1 MKKKIMVAVL
11 AALLC
16 TGCKMPEISF
26 ENANSPLFVQDSKA
40 DSVDASAAEK
50 DAKDTSGKT
59 AADSSSAVTPA
70 PTTPV
75 KDTSDA
81 TESAKEP
88 KDTSVADNQK
98 KDDSS
103 ALTDSSEVTDSK
115 ADKKDT
121 DSKSEKTEIT
131 GKPAIVVE
139 DPQQLTVK
147 NTCFY
152 QYGKGNKS
160 AYARYE
166 WLRLDENAEELCPE
180 LGKALQNEESLVR
193 KDMKAAFD
201 ELDAASQKATGKS
214 SSRYSINRKAYPV
227 RCDNAAL
234 SALFITHDDRGTKSD
249 MSFETINLD
258 SQTGETIAL
267 SDIVDLKELPKELT
281 DSYETVYPDDPITDF
296 KKMVTDLAEDDYVW
310 ALSREGVNCYFA
322 DDSGEQLITV
332 PVIRNGSKDLFS
344 DSYKEVPESY
354 IMPLSEEFPS
364 VFDKSDDGKADT
376 FYLYGNDKGDRI
388 TVELNGEKAVGR
400 FIFNG
405 FMPYLVRTADEGYYI
420 YVLCSLDNDYEQIA
434 VYDICEETPVFLGV
448 VSNTG
453 FMWDNSEDD
462 VSMRILP
469 GAPEEFYLSTD
480 INLLSTYSGVRP
492 YKTGSDGMPEPLDDW
507 YLVHGDIEL
516 TVLTPFVADV
526 INEKTGRVKEE
537 GVDIEEGTKLKIF
550 RTDAKSIVDLKTE
563 DDEIIRIEVD
573 TVSGGWPQTIDGT
586 RIEKLFDGI
595 RFAG

>member
-1 MKKKIMVAVL
+1 MVAVL

-26 ENANSPLFVQDSKA
+26 ENANSPLFVQDSKV
-40 DSVDASAAEK
+40 DSVDASSAEK
-50 DAKDTSGKT
+50 DTKDTSGKT
-59 AADSSSAVTPA
+59 DSVSNGTVTPA
-70 PTTPV
+70 PTKPA

-88 KDTSVADNQK
+88 KVTSAADNK
-98 KDDSS
+98 TNDDSS
-103 ALTDSSEVTDSK
+103 APADSSEATDSK
-115 ADKKDT
+115 ADTKDT

-131 GKPAIVVE
+131 GKPPVVVE

-166 WLRLDENAEELCPE
+166 WLRLDEEAEELCPE
-180 LGKALQNEESLVR
+180 LGKALQQEESLVR
-193 KDMKAAFD
+193 KNMKAAFD
-201 ELDAASQKATGKS
+201 DLDAASQKASGKS
-214 SSRYSINRKAYPV
+214 SSRYFINRKAYPV

-234 SALFITHDDRGTKSD
+234 SALFITNDNRGTKSD

-258 SQTGETIAL
+258 SQTGEAIAL
-267 SDIVDLKELPKELT
+267 TDIVDLKELPKVLT
-281 DSYETVYPDDPITDF
+281 DSYETIYTDDPIPDF
-296 KKMVTDLAEDDYVW
+296 KKMATDLAEDDYVW
-310 ALSREGVNCYFA
+310 AISREGLNCYFA
-322 DDSGEQLITV
+322 DESGEQLITV
-332 PVIRNGSKDLFS
+332 PVIRTGSKDLFS
-344 DSYKEVPESY
+344 ESYKEVPDSY
-354 IMPLSEEFPS
+354 IMPLSEEFLS

-376 FYLYGNDKGDRI
+376 LYFYGNEKGDRV

-400 FIFNG
+400 FIYNG

-420 YVLCSLDNDYEQIA
+420 YVLCSLDNDYEEIA
-434 VYDICEETPVFLGV
+434 VYDICEETPVFIGM

-462 VSMRILP
+462 VSMKILP
-469 GAPEEFYLSTD
+469 CTPEKFYLATD
-480 INLLSTYSGVRP
+480 INLLSTYSGIRQ
-492 YKTGSDGMPEPLDDW
+492 YKTGSEGMPEPLDDL
-507 YLVHGDIEL
+507 YDVHGDIEL
-516 TVLTPFVADV
+516 TVLKPFVADV
-526 INEKTGRVKEE
+526 INPKTGKVKDE
-537 GVDIEEGTKLKIF
+537 GVSIEEDTKLKIF

-563 DDEIIRIEVD
+563 DDEIIRVEVD
-573 TVSGGWPQTIDGT
+573 TTSGGWPQTIDGT
-586 RIEKLFDGI
+586 KIEKLFDGI

>member
-1 MKKKIMVAVL
+1 
-11 AALLC
+11 
-16 TGCKMPEISF
+16 
-26 ENANSPLFVQDSKA
+26 
-40 DSVDASAAEK
+40 
-50 DAKDTSGKT
+50 
-59 AADSSSAVTPA
+59 
-70 PTTPV
+70 
-75 KDTSDA
+75 
-81 TESAKEP
+81 
-88 KDTSVADNQK
+88 
-98 KDDSS
+98 
-103 ALTDSSEVTDSK
+103 
-115 ADKKDT
+115 
-121 DSKSEKTEIT
+121 
-131 GKPAIVVE
+131 
-139 DPQQLTVK
+139 
-147 NTCFY
+147 
-152 QYGKGNKS
+152 
-160 AYARYE
+160 
-166 WLRLDENAEELCPE
+166 
-180 LGKALQNEESLVR
+180 
-193 KDMKAAFD
+193 
-201 ELDAASQKATGKS
+201 
-214 SSRYSINRKAYPV
+214 
-227 RCDNAAL
+227 
-234 SALFITHDDRGTKSD
+234 
-249 MSFETINLD
+249 
-258 SQTGETIAL
+258 
-267 SDIVDLKELPKELT
+267 
-281 DSYETVYPDDPITDF
+281 
-296 KKMVTDLAEDDYVW
+296 MVTDLAEDDYVW

-376 FYLYGNDKGDRI
+376 LYLYGNDKGDRI